1 MAQVKIYYEPEM
13 QLLTVFWQPPRKNQI
28 ATELGDGVI
37 LIKDETT
44 GEWMVAKLFFDPE
57 TGEAELAEK
66 IPAGPGRDF
75 AIEKFKIVAVQERIV
90 G

>member
-1 MAQVKIYYEPEM
+1 MYMSKKAQLKEVAVDEVKPS
-13 QLLTVFWQPPRKNQI
+13 LTKV
-28 ATELGDGVI
+28 ALGVY
-37 LIKDETT
+37 KDEAT

-66 IPAGPGRDF
+66 IAAGPGRDF